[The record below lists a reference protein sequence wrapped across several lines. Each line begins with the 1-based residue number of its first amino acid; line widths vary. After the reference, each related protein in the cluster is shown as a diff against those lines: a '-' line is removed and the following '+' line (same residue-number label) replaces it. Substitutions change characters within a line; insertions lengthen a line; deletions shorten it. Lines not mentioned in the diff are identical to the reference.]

1 MNRSGKMNIERIE
14 LSLLELPYVHFFETS
29 FGREEEKTFIL
40 VKIFSEGLCGF
51 GEVTADLLPLYNYET
66 TSTSWVIIKEIL
78 APLIFDRGL
87 SSPVAF
93 HTEVQRFKGH
103 HMAKA
108 GLELALWDLKAKK
121 EQKPLSELYGGDKKE
136 ILSGVSVGIQDNIS
150 DLIRR
155 IEGFLKKGYPR
166 VKLKIKPGWDI
177 TILEQVRKEFPQIT
191 LQVDANCAYTSGD
204 IERLEKLDEFDLA
217 LVEQPFPALDL
228 LSHSQL
234 KKRIRTPV
242 CLDESAE
249 SLDAVRQAYEL
260 GCFDI
265 INIKVGRVG
274 GIVEAQKIHDF
285 CASKHVPVWCGGM
298 LESGIGRAH
307 NIHLATLPNFK
318 LTNDISASQRYFAQ
332 DLIEP
337 PVEITEQ
344 GTIKVPEG
352 PGIGVTPIEARIEKA
367 DQKKEVLT
375 P

>member
-1 MNRSGKMNIERIE
+1 MSIEKIE
-14 LSLLELPYVHFFETS
+14 LSLLEMPYVHFFETS
-29 FGREEEKTFIL
+29 FGREEKKTFIL

-66 TSTSWVIIKEIL
+66 TSTSWIIIKEIL
-78 APLIFDRGL
+78 APLIFSKNL
-87 SSPVAF
+87 SHPVAF
-93 HTEVQRFKGH
+93 HTEVQKFKGH

-136 ILSGVSVGIQDNIS
+136 VFSGVSIGIQDKVP
-150 DLIRR
+150 DLIGR
-155 IEGFLKKGYPR
+155 IGDFLEKGYPR

-177 TILEQVRKEFPQIT
+177 TILKQVRKEFPQVT
-191 LQVDANCAYTSGD
+191 LQVDANCAYTSAD
-204 IERLEKLDEFDLA
+204 TEILEKLDEFDLA

-249 SLDAVRQAYEL
+249 SLDAVRQAYEM

-274 GIVEAQKIHDF
+274 GIVEARKIHDF
-285 CASKHVPVWCGGM
+285 CESKAVPVWCGGM

-318 LTNDISASQRYFAQ
+318 LTNDISASRRYFAR

-352 PGIGVTPIEARIEKA
+352 LGIGVIPLEERIEKA
-367 DQKKEVLT
+367 AQKREVFT

>member
-1 MNRSGKMNIERIE
+1 MEIEQIE
-14 LSLLELPYVHFFETS
+14 LLLLEMPYVHFFETS
-29 FGREEEKTFIL
+29 FGREEKKTFIL
-40 VKIFSEGLCGF
+40 VKVFSGGLCGF

-78 APLIFDRGL
+78 VPLLFSKSL
-87 SSPVAF
+87 SDPIEF
-93 HTEVQRFKGH
+93 HAEAQKFKGH

-121 EQKPLSELYGGDKKE
+121 ERRPLRELYGGDKRE
-136 ILSGVSVGIQDNIS
+136 ILSGVSVGIQDEIS

-155 IEGFLKKGYPR
+155 IEDFLKKGYPR
-166 VKLKIKPGWDI
+166 VKLKIKPGWDMEV
-177 TILEQVRKEFPQIT
+177 LREVRKELPQIT
-191 LQVDANCAYTSGD
+191 LQVDANCAYTSAD
-204 IERLEKLDEFDLA
+204 IDMLEKLDEFDLSM
-217 LVEQPFPALDL
+217 VEQPFPALDL
-228 LSHSQL
+228 LSHSKL
-234 KKRIRTPV
+234 KKRIKTPV

-249 SLDAVRQAYEL
+249 SLDAVRQAYEM

-274 GIVEAQKIHDF
+274 GVVEARKIHDF
-285 CASKHVPVWCGGM
+285 CALKAVPVWCGGM
-298 LESGIGRAH
+298 LESGIGRMH

-318 LTNDISASQRYFAQ
+318 LTNDISASRRYFAE

-337 PVEITEQ
+337 PVEITNR

-352 PGIGVTPIEARIEKA
+352 PGIGVTPIEERIKKAARKNEA
-367 DQKKEVLT
+367 FT